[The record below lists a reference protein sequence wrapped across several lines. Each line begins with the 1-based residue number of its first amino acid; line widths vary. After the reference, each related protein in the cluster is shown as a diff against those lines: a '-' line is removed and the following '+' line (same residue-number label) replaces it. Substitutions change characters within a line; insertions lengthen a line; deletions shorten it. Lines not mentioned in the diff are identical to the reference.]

1 MNMKRLSWPTLL
13 RATLAS
19 VILYIVGGCSAP
31 TPSGSGRPSFP
42 YPDGGASTSDAPSI
56 FNPDGGAGTP
66 DALSIFNP
74 DGLAPDI
81 AAPVDAATPDSPSI
95 PDVPSISDRPVP
107 DAPVPNKPCPASCD
121 DNNPCT
127 IDSCDTTIG
136 ACVNSFAEEGSACD
150 NLCLA
155 GGQGRCSYG
164 SCQGTPAA
172 DGMPCE
178 DHDPCTVG
186 DSCKDGLCFSGPAM
200 PCPAIDSC
208 HDPGHC
214 ERATG
219 TCTTP
224 NSKDGKAC
232 DDGLMC
238 TTADQCQNG
247 QCGGTALKCAGNT
260 SCEAASGICKI
271 GDSIVF
277 PSATLTVKYPGA
289 RLTNVGAL
297 AQDGTGDLYLVGAA
311 TSALDLG
318 SGLLFPAGM
327 QADAGAK
334 QNSDVLVARLDPAT
348 GKARWARL
356 LGDQLDQ
363 TGGAVAVNRK
373 GQVAITGMFV
383 GSITVGST
391 TITNPAAVLPQ
402 AFAAAVD
409 DTGAGLWALQPQMTS
424 SGLALAADPTSGDF
438 VVCGAASDRG
448 AVGLVPL
455 AGNPDQG
462 DIVVARLNPG
472 TGVPRWGR
480 QITAP
485 GKQTCDSVAVDMNG
499 NVFLAGTMVSLKPG
513 ENDGGAASD
522 VDLGFGVHLDLPV
535 APAAAPVTMIWAAKL
550 EGGTGNTLKA
560 IRFGAPNGGTQSVRQ
575 IACDAAG
582 ALLIAGGLEN
592 SAEVGPF
599 TLTTGDQTDA
609 LLVKL
614 DSQMDPSWARNWG
627 GTGVTVATLVAPE
640 PAGSLVVAGN
650 YGGVLDLDGI
660 ALGQT
665 SAISAAF
672 VMRVDRSSGAVL
684 AARGYAGPGASQS
697 SYDLQVMGAG
707 SDQGAIWLAG
717 MFTQTLQMGPP
728 AASVTATVADTA
740 FLGRI
745 AQ

>member
-1 MNMKRLSWPTLL
+1 M
-13 RATLAS
+13 
-19 VILYIVGGCSAP
+19 
-31 TPSGSGRPSFP
+31 
-42 YPDGGASTSDAPSI
+42 
-56 FNPDGGAGTP
+56 
-66 DALSIFNP
+66 
-74 DGLAPDI
+74 
-81 AAPVDAATPDSPSI
+81 
-95 PDVPSISDRPVP
+95 
-107 DAPVPNKPCPASCD
+107 
-121 DNNPCT
+121 
-127 IDSCDTTIG
+127 TIG

-172 DGMPCE
+172 DGTPCD
-178 DHDPCTVG
+178 DHDPCTVD
-186 DSCKDGLCFSGPAM
+186 DSCKNGLCFSGPAM
-200 PCPAIDSC
+200 PCLAIDSC
-208 HDPGHC
+208 HEPGHC

-232 DDGLMC
+232 DDGLVC
-238 TTADQCQNG
+238 TTGDQCQNG
-247 QCGGTALKCAGNT
+247 QCGGTALKCAGNA
-260 SCEAASGICKI
+260 SCEADSGICKI

-289 RLTNVGAL
+289 RLTDVGAL

-311 TSALDLG
+311 ASALDLG

-334 QNSDVLVARLDPAT
+334 NTDVLVARLDPAT

-356 LGDQLDQ
+356 FGDQLDQ
-363 TGGAVAVNRK
+363 TGGAMAVNRK

-409 DTGAGLWALQPQMTS
+409 DTGAGLWALQPQMTT
-424 SGLALAADPTSGDF
+424 GLALAADPTSDDF

-448 AVGLVPL
+448 AVGLDPS

-462 DIVVARLNPG
+462 DIVVARLNPDNG
-472 TGVPRWGR
+472 SPRWGR
-480 QITAP
+480 QIPAP

-499 NVFLAGTMVSLKPG
+499 NVFLAGTMLSLKPG

-522 VDLGFGVHLDLPV
+522 VDLGSGVHLDLPV
-535 APAAAPVTMIWAAKL
+535 ASAAAPVTMIWAAKL
-550 EGGTGNTLKA
+550 EGGTGKTLKA
-560 IRFGAPNGGTQSVRQ
+560 IRFGAPSGGTQSVRQ

-582 ALLIAGGLEN
+582 ALLIAGGLKG
-592 SAEVGPF
+592 SAQVGPF
-599 TLTTGDQTDA
+599 TLTGGDETDA

-614 DSQMDPSWARNWG
+614 DSQMVLSWARNWG
-627 GTGVTVATLVAPE
+627 STGVKVATLVAPE

-650 YGGVLDLDGI
+650 YPGVLDLDGI
-660 ALGQT
+660 ALGQRT
-665 SAISAAF
+665 SANSAF
-672 VMRVDRSSGAVL
+672 VMRVDGSGAVL

-697 SYDLQVMGAG
+697 SYGLQVMGAG

-728 AASVTATVADTA
+728 AALVTATVAVTA